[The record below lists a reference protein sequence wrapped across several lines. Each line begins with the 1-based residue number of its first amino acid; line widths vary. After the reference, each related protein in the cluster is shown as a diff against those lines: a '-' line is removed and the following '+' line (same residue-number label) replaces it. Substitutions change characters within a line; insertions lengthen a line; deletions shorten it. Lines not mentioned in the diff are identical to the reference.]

1 MTFDVDQG
9 YIRHPTDIP
18 AKIALCSDYGVSRNT
33 CSESGVVGISI
44 VTREF
49 FSIDTALDIT
59 ISISDPAFTASGH
72 VAWCIPDRNGH
83 YRTGIVFDDP
93 ETAYGVRMIEQICYI
108 EQYRQ
113 QIQKQE
119 GRTLSQADAAEE
131 WISRF
136 AKDFPGFSLTA
147 PAV

>member
-9 YIRHPTDIP
+9 YIRHPNDIP
-18 AKIALCSDYGVSRNT
+18 AKIALCSDHGVSRNT
-33 CSESGVVGISI
+33 SSSSGVVGISI
-44 VTREF
+44 VTNEF
-49 FSIDTALDIT
+49 FSIDTVLDIT
-59 ISISDPAFTASGH
+59 ISISEPAFTASGH
-72 VAWCIPDRNGH
+72 VSWCIPDRKGC

-113 QIQKQE
+113 QIHKQE

-131 WISRF
+131 WIKRF
-136 AKDFPGFSLTA
+136 AKDFPCFSKA
-147 PAV
+147 AQAI